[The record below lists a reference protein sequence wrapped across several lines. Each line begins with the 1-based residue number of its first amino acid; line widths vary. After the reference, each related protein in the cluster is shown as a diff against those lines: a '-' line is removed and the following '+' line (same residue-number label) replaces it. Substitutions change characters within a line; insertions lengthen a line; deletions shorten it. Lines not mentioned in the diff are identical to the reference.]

1 MRKGDVDV
9 NCRIILHVN
18 HYPERFRV
26 LPQLAT
32 AIAMK
37 EGTRAEV
44 MSAVWKL
51 IKVAGAQDKED
62 GTTIRPVGGMEKVRS
77 ALQTCRTS

>member
-1 MRKGDVDV
+1 
-9 NCRIILHVN
+9 
-18 HYPERFRV
+18 
-26 LPQLAT
+26 
-32 AIAMK
+32 
-37 EGTRAEV
+37 
-44 MSAVWKL
+44 VWKL